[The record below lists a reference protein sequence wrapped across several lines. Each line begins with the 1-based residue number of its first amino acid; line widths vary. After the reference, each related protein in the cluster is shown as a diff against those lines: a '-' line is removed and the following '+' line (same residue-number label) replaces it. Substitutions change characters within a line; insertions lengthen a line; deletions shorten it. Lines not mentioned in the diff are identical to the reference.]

1 LEQIF
6 QHLITSFNN
15 KNIQI
20 MKFNRT
26 AKAHWKGGGKDGK
39 GSLTTESGVL
49 KKSPYAFK
57 TRFEDAVGT
66 NPEELIGAAHAGCFT
81 MQLSFFLVEE
91 GFTAES
97 LDTQARVYFEDGSIP
112 KIELEL
118 TGKVPGMDESKFMEL
133 AIKAKENCPISKL
146 LNAEITLNT
155 TFES

>member
-1 LEQIF
+1 
-6 QHLITSFNN
+6 
-15 KNIQI
+15 
-20 MKFNRT
+20 MKFDRT
-26 AKAHWKGGGKDGK
+26 AKAHWEGGGKDGK

-49 KKSPYAFK
+49 KNSPYAYK

-97 LDTQARVYFEDGSIP
+97 LDTTAKVYFEDGSIP
-112 KIELEL
+112 KIELTL
-118 TGKVPGMDESKFMEL
+118 KGKVPGMEESKFKEI
-133 AIKAKENCPISKL
+133 AKKAKENCPVSKL
-146 LNAEITLNT
+146 LNADITLTT